1 MYTMDPGTQDG
12 VSIWH
17 RRRSLVPKDRSMR
30 RRRTWTHSSTE
41 GRSKGAHAV
50 EFSKTV
56 APLREGDSFPGR
68 VRECFRSRSGPV
80 SIAPAPPHGER
91 TSNGSPEHAKCPWL
105 RQLYHPY
112 LEGRFGP
119 FRPAPG
125 KLAPAITAGS
135 GGGRSPGKLVP
146 AMTAGSGGGRSQA
159 QPARRIR
166 HESGTPEAGARG
178 YDRTCTVTVR
188 RRGRSSKS
196 IRTTCCQVP
205 SWRWPSTIG
214 IVSEGPMTAAL
225 RWAWEFVSW
234 LRRLCS

>member
-17 RRRSLVPKDRSMR
+17 RRRSLAPKDRSMR

-91 TSNGSPEHAKCPWL
+91 TSNGSPEQAKCPWL

-112 LEGRFGP
+112 LEGRVGP

-125 KLAPAITAGS
+125 GSLCRRSRPARVTTGARESLCRRSRPARVTTGARRSRHAGS
-135 GGGRSPGKLVP
+135 GRKAAHPRPARAATTGPARSRSAGAVGRRNRSGRP
-146 AMTAGSGGGRSQA
+146 AARCRAGGGPRRSGSSQ
-159 QPARRIR
+159 R
-166 HESGTPEAGARG
+166 
-178 YDRTCTVTVR
+178 VR
-188 RRGRSSKS
+188 
-196 IRTTCCQVP
+196 
-205 SWRWPSTIG
+205 
-214 IVSEGPMTAAL
+214 
-225 RWAWEFVSW
+225 
-234 LRRLCS
+234 